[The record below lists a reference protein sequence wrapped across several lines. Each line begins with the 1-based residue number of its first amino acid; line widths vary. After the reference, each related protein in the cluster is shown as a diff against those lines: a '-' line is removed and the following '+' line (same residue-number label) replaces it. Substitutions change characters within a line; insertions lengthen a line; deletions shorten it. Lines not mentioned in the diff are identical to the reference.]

1 MSNFDLSKLYILV
14 FFIVLSS
21 MFTCALY
28 GVGDDLNSF
37 SSLSSKLKLFLVF
50 LSFVLSFAMLALA
63 ISENVH
69 RSIKHL
75 VYFILLIQTFI
86 FMCFIALSLLRIIG
100 IKVNMFQTTKYLL
113 VFNLFLYFCGFINK
127 FFIRYTNYSII
138 TEKNVNLRIAFIS
151 DLHLGAAWSSAR
163 LLRKIVNTIN
173 DSGADLILLGGDII
187 EAKLDLQNSQKYAE
201 IISSLRAKFGVYA
214 ILGNHEYYIGDIG
227 KIVDFLEKDCAVRV
241 LLDEFLRIDQ
251 NLILIGREDGGHN
264 RVAIRNSIDKI
275 IGTSKNK
282 NDFLLMLDHNPKYFN
297 EAVSRGIDLQLS
309 GHTHNGQLFPFNLLV
324 KFFYEKPYGKL
335 KKQNSTLL
343 VSSGV
348 GTWGPPVKLF
358 SKPEVLVVE
367 IKNIHSAANILQD
380 RMDRN
385 ID

>member
-1 MSNFDLSKLYILV
+1 
-14 FFIVLSS
+14 
-21 MFTCALY
+21 
-28 GVGDDLNSF
+28 
-37 SSLSSKLKLFLVF
+37 
-50 LSFVLSFAMLALA
+50 
-63 ISENVH
+63 
-69 RSIKHL
+69 
-75 VYFILLIQTFI
+75 
-86 FMCFIALSLLRIIG
+86 MCFIALSLLRIIG